1 MKSFIDAERLGTLFS
16 QKLIIRRK
24 ILTILIEILLKS
36 SSQNVLFTKKIIEF
50 SNENEGESLKII
62 NILLTDTTYL
72 IDEVIMKLEQIKMYQ
87 DLVQNLER
95 FESMDEETRIYEL
108 ERFAHNDSLAK
119 NEITVKFI

>member
-1 MKSFIDAERLGTLFS
+1 M
-16 QKLIIRRK
+16 
-24 ILTILIEILLKS
+24 KS

-119 NEITVKFI
+119 NEITVKFS